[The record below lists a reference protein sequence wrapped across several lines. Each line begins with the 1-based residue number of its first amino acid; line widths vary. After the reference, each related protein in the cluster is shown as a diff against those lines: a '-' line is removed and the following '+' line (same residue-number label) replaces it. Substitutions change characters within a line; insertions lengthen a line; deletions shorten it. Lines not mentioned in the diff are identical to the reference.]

1 MTDYKP
7 YLVRRERGC
16 YNGKFT
22 FEDVSFAT
30 EGEATSYYTASM
42 QAEIELLTRTQ
53 GRPITNFYFYDRT
66 QKKPFDACV
75 TRRDVV
81 ERDMQSGDV
90 VCHAYEAPK
99 PIPMPK
105 IDYPKPN
112 WDGSWGVT
120 AGVNR
125 RHWGR

>member
-22 FEDVSFAT
+22 FEDFNFAT
-30 EGEATSYYTASM
+30 ENEATAYYTASM

-81 ERDMQSGDV
+81 ERDMQTGDV
-90 VCHAYEAPK
+90 VCHAYEPPK
-99 PIPMPK
+99 PIQMPK
-105 IDYPKPN
+105 IDVKPDP
-112 WDGSWGVT
+112 WRGEWGVI
-120 AGVNR
+120 AIVNR
-125 RHWGR
+125 KHWGQ